1 MIRQLARATVSATM
15 RDDLAD
21 RSTAPIAEFVLTMT
35 MLGFIGLIIVGI
47 VVIVVAIAD
56 GSR

>member
-1 MIRQLARATVSATM
+1 MSATM